1 MISGEEPRGTHSS
14 LGIHFQWPKHHLLY
28 SSFASNAT
36 VGTKPL
42 THGRMFW
49 FKLQH
54 TICWSWFSGNLWLIQ
69 GSRIQVTY
77 HHREVELM
85 GTINDSPDMGEG
97 MSFCLTF
104 GRASHVCA
112 CVSKLCSRSVPM
124 NDMEGRT
131 HTSCPPSLPQSWR
144 PNVVGSADKWMAGE
158 IFCISKSCGHFWGL
172 SEAPGFRAHPGD
184 LRNSF
189 ACLVFTPMLNVS
201 SEMRTK
207 LAKSGVMSLT
217 QRRNDRSLWGRVSGT

>member
-14 LGIHFQWPKHHLLY
+14 LGIHFQWLKYHLLY
-28 SSFASNAT
+28 SSSANNAM
-36 VGTKPL
+36 VETKPL
-42 THGRMFW
+42 TMGGCFDLSYSTR
-49 FKLQH
+49 
-54 TICWSWFSGNLWLIQ
+54 SVDPVFSGNLWLIQ

-85 GTINDSPDMGEG
+85 GIINDSPDMGEG

-104 GRASHVCA
+104 GRYRASYVCA
-112 CVSKLCSRSVPM
+112 CVSKLCSRSIPM

-131 HTSCPPSLPQSWR
+131 HTSYPSLLPQPRR
-144 PNVVGSADKWMAGE
+144 PNVAGSADKWMAGE
-158 IFCISKSCGHFWGL
+158 KFCVSKSWEHFWGL

-184 LRNSF
+184 PRSSF
-189 ACLVFTPMLNVS
+189 ACLVSTPMLNAS
-201 SEMRTK
+201 SEIRTK

-217 QRRNDRSLWGRVSGT
+217 QRRNDNGLWG